1 MFIAS
6 EKIVGKEADDGKRK
20 ELTFAEST
28 KE

>member
-1 MFIAS
+1 VFIAS
-6 EKIVGKEADDGKRK
+6 EKIVGKEADNGIRK